1 MGSTNTN
8 CSAKDGIDK
17 LIKNKSLIKKYL
29 NKSILERNK
38 MNTRCI
44 KKEIPGEE
52 IEQNST
58 FYIYNIEGF
67 FDIEKG
73 LYYSLIELFETMLY
87 CEKHEIDIKNYEDL
101 EYYYD
106 ALLLAMKTVNCI
118 CDIYQMKNE
127 KKSEQENEK
136 KSEKENE
143 KMSEQE
149 NKGMSE
155 QENKEMCECNC
166 EKKIENETK
175 ISSKFKVSWKGF
187 SYEKTEEKYTKQEEK
202 KEQNN
207 QVLEIFNNFNF
218 EEFGASLSLIL
229 GMIEFEEMNGSK
241 FQGIKNAINF
251 LSNIIPFNQLKEIIS
266 ISTVYETISG
276 LFNIYKAYNSFQQNK
291 KFLSVFQFTTG
302 VLELGKSAIDI
313 YIKRE
318 KVNNQNKKTKA
329 QGNFLGLINKIENL
343 FEELINSNLQGL
355 KNNNIIILGID
366 SSENYYNEGI
376 DLQLTNIEG
385 IDQYAKVL
393 SDKEQDRVKYIKNMI
408 HIYKKINPK
417 LSQLTNKGKNDKK
430 ESLEFLVYFQQ
441 EFIKNFNNK
450 DFWIKMNEEN
460 IDEFVDYLE
469 NEYKQRTNYFKEHSN
484 EIIKQYIQSLKKDE
498 ETNEKKKNETF
509 KVEKPLSNNKVD
521 DTPAPAFDS

>member
-8 CSAKDGIDK
+8 CKAKDGIDK
-17 LIKNKSLIKKYL
+17 LIQNKSLIKKYL
-29 NKSILERNK
+29 NKSVLERNK

-73 LYYSLIELFETMLY
+73 LYFSLIELFETIKY

-101 EYYYD
+101 ENYYD
-106 ALLLAMKTVNCI
+106 ALLIAMKTINCI
-118 CDIYQMKNE
+118 CETYQMKNGE
-127 KKSEQENEK
+127 I
-136 KSEKENE
+136 SEKEKKE
-143 KMSEQE
+143 MSEQE
-149 NKGMSE
+149 KE
-155 QENKEMCECNC
+155 EMCKNIC
-166 EKKIENETK
+166 EKKIENEFK
-175 ISSKFKVSWKGF
+175 SSSKIEVSWKGF
-187 SYEKTEEKYTKQEEK
+187 SYVKTEEKFTKQQEK
-202 KEQNN
+202 IEQNS
-207 QVLEIFNNFNF
+207 QVLEILNNFSFTDLETFSTLFIGMALKFKEKNNF
-218 EEFGASLSLIL
+218 I
-229 GMIEFEEMNGSK
+229 SK
-241 FQGIKNAINF
+241 GIKNAINL

-276 LFNIYKAYNSFQQNK
+276 LANIYKAYNSVKQNK
-291 KFLSVFQFTTG
+291 LPLAAIQFITG
-302 VLELGKSAIDI
+302 ALELGKPIFDT
-313 YIKRE
+313 YIKSE
-318 KVNNQNKKTKA
+318 KVSNQKKKTKA
-329 QGNFLGLINKIENL
+329 QGNFLELINKIENL
-343 FEELINSNLQGL
+343 FEILINSNLQEL
-355 KNNNIIILGID
+355 KNNNIIILGVD
-366 SSENYYNEGI
+366 SSENYYNEGV
-376 DLQLTNIEG
+376 DLQLTNIDG
-385 IDQYAKVL
+385 IEQYAKVL
-393 SDKEQDRVKYIKNMI
+393 SDGEQDRVKYIKNMI
-408 HIYKKINPK
+408 HFYKKINPK
-417 LSQLTNKGKNDKK
+417 LSQLTNKGENDKK
-430 ESLEFLVYFQQ
+430 ETFEFLVYFQ